1 MGDVSVQ
8 AKYEVVGSK
17 GELIRGTVA
26 SGLEELWET
35 LIQVVWAVQISTQI
49 FLWRTGMPSL
59 IEVQPLLSPLDD
71 FSSFLPQSIFFV
83 VVSNY
88 NLMKTHLKVKLQ
100 ISQGLWPLGAAM
112 EILQKELSTQAPVN

>member
-1 MGDVSVQ
+1 M
-8 AKYEVVGSK
+8 
-17 GELIRGTVA
+17 L
-26 SGLEELWET
+26 
-35 LIQVVWAVQISTQI
+35 
-49 FLWRTGMPSL
+49 SL

-88 NLMKTHLKVKLQ
+88 NLMKTHLKVKSR
-100 ISQGLWPLGAAM
+100 ISQGLWPLGAAV